1 MIMNFRK
8 VTPVAPQPSRISQAV
23 SSSFSFNSIQSIF
36 ESFASSL
43 VILESFPRL
52 NPRKYS
58 RVLALA
64 AFRLLN
70 YSVPEREL
78 L

>member
-1 MIMNFRK
+1 MKFRK
-8 VTPVAPQPSRISQAV
+8 VTPIAPQPSRNSQAV
-23 SSSFSFNSIQSIF
+23 SFSFNSIQSIF

-58 RVLALA
+58 RVLTLA